1 VPPGLGAHV
10 FQTLPDR
17 GEPLAATRLIAARRV
32 HWLQF
37 ASFPRSWT
45 EHLQVAGT
53 IRWYGG
59 VSADVRLRH
68 NGHNGKNLGNLD
80 FAWSDVDIHNI
91 PGIYGLTVA
100 I

>member
-1 VPPGLGAHV
+1 VHAGLGAHD
-10 FQTLPDR
+10 FQTLPDG
-17 GEPLAATRLIAARRV
+17 GEPLAAARLIAAQRI

-45 EHLQVAGT
+45 EHLEVAGT

-68 NGHNGKNLGNLD
+68 NGKNLGNLD
-80 FAWSDVDIHNI
+80 FASDDVDILSRYLRIDRNNLI
-91 PGIYGLTVA
+91 R
-100 I
+100 